1 MFEKRWVRHN
11 KIVVAI
17 LIYIIL
23 FALVNVLKPAFM
35 YNPDGSLKEFGVGYR
50 KKTIIPVWLGS
61 IILAIIAYFSVVYY
75 VSPLRWLHIVGLIRL
90 IIGIC

>member
-23 FALVNVLKPAFM
+23 FALINVLKPAFM

-75 VSPLRWLHIVGLIRL
+75 VSPLR
-90 IIGIC
+90 